1 MTLGPF
7 GRFWE
12 ERVYVVHDWAEVHRL
27 FHREGLSKSRVAE
40 RLGMSRNTVARLLG
54 LDEPPRYRRKPRGSK
69 LDPFK
74 GSIGVMLERDPRV
87 PASVVMERLRREG
100 YDGGISILKDYLAGV
115 RPPRQDPR
123 VYQRTT
129 YLPGELAQCDWW
141 ELPGSVPVGGG
152 ITRKVYGLVTT
163 LPHSAAHSAVF
174 CHSKTAADFCEAFLR
189 TLRRLGG
196 APEAVVVDRDTSI
209 VVPKSRPARV
219 HDSVA
224 ALFGA
229 LRLRPIILL
238 PRRPESKGQ
247 VERTIGYLEGSFLP
261 LRSFGSIAD
270 IQAQHDRW
278 AREVAFERHHRRVGA
293 KVAHAW
299 AAEKKHLYALPDP
312 LPDTDRRT
320 EVRVSRDGFCRI
332 GDVDYS
338 TPPGLAGRRVSVR
351 VSHREVVI
359 HIDGRQVAQHQRSYA
374 PADVVLDPAH
384 ARLLRLARQAR
395 TRLVTADADIP
406 EVDLACYDALIGA
419 C

>member
-1 MTLGPF
+1 MY
-7 GRFWE
+7 E
-12 ERVYVVHDWAEVHRL
+12 VHDWAEVHRL
-27 FHREGLSKSRVAE
+27 FHREGLSKSRIAG

-69 LDPFK
+69 LDPYK

-87 PASVVMERLRREG
+87 PARVVFERLRREG
-100 YDGGISILKDYLAGV
+100 YDGGITILKDYLARV
-115 RPPRQDPR
+115 RPPRREPR
-123 VYQRTT
+123 VYQRTS

-141 ELPGSVPVGGG
+141 QLPISAPVGGG
-152 ITRKVYGLVTT
+152 ATRKVYGLVTT
-163 LPHSAAHSAVF
+163 LPHSAAHAAVF
-174 CHSKTAADFCEAFLR
+174 CHSKTTADFSEAFLR

-219 HDSVA
+219 HDPVA
-224 ALFGA
+224 ALLGA
-229 LRLRPIILL
+229 LRIRPIVLL

-247 VERTIGYLEGSFLP
+247 VERTIGYLERSFLP
-261 LRSFGSIAD
+261 LRSFEAIGD
-270 IQAQHDRW
+270 VQAQHDRW
-278 AREVAFERHHRRVGA
+278 AQEVAFERHHRRVGA

-299 AAEKKHLYALPDP
+299 AAERSHLYPLPDP
-312 LPDTDRRT
+312 LPDTDRRI

-338 TPPGLAGRRVSVR
+338 TPPELAGRRVSVR

-359 HIDGRQVAQHQRSYA
+359 HVDGRQVAHHRRSYT

-384 ARLLRLARQAR
+384 AQALRIARRAR
-395 TRLVTADADIP
+395 TRLARADADIP
-406 EVDLACYDALIGA
+406 EVDLACYDALIEA